1 MRGVGHKNF
10 VQCIKFDK
18 FFQINH
24 LKYLQKQFDS
34 ELAEEGNVND
44 RREEEKK
51 EINSLNQRIK
61 KTVNKGTLHNQLK
74 EGLSDFDDTEM
85 KFEASMRK
93 VSQGGAESAR
103 GNTKS
108 ILLNKLQTQKKIQE
122 NFDQREYRLVTGSDD
137 GYLLFWNIPYDM
149 VTETKNLFHSD
160 LKKQSTMK
168 GKRSHKKI
176 PEFKP
181 KYELYLSAYA
191 NI

>member
-1 MRGVGHKNF
+1 
-10 VQCIKFDK
+10 
-18 FFQINH
+18 
-24 LKYLQKQFDS
+24 
-34 ELAEEGNVND
+34 
-44 RREEEKK
+44 
-51 EINSLNQRIK
+51 
-61 KTVNKGTLHNQLK
+61 
-74 EGLSDFDDTEM
+74 M

-93 VSQGGAESAR
+93 KSQGGNESAR

-108 ILLNKLQTQKKIQE
+108 ILLNKLATQKKFQE

-149 VTETKNLFHSD
+149 VTETKNHLSND
-160 LKKQSTMK
+160 LNKSK